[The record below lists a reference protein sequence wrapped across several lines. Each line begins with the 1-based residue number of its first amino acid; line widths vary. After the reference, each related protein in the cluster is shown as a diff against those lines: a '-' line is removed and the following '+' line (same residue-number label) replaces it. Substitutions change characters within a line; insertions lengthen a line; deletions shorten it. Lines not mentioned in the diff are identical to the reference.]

1 MELVRFTSCPRKW
14 VIPLLTSPT
23 RGNMHVHNNPYQVRS
38 NVVHGVE
45 RGAFTITSAFAV
57 VALSPGLFRYGWL
70 ASWLSNRATATATA
84 VACVATTAAPSA
96 AALPTTPRRPR
107 PHTDVA
113 PATHPPAT
121 RSSHAAASAA
131 GPPALRARLDPTVS
145 CFEGATVGAR
155 VGDGAPGVAAV
166 QRPGAAFAPT
176 VGDDVHGVGAGAGTS
191 TRACTGARISIA
203 TCARTRCSARASV
216 GSPCLDS
223 WRHVADF
230 TAPQRLVSRGC
241 FT

>member
-1 MELVRFTSCPRKW
+1 
-14 VIPLLTSPT
+14 
-23 RGNMHVHNNPYQVRS
+23 MHVHNNPYQVRG

-45 RGAFTITSAFAV
+45 RGALTITSAFAV

-70 ASWLSNRATATATA
+70 ASWFSSRATATA

-107 PHTDVA
+107 PHTYVA

-121 RSSHAAASAA
+121 RSSHAAASA

-145 CFEGATVGAR
+145 CFEGATVGAW

-191 TRACTGARISIA
+191 ARACTGARISIA
-203 TCARTRCSARASV
+203 TCAGTRCSARASV

-230 TAPQRLVSRGC
+230 TAPQRLVPRRC